1 MRCSIG
7 LGSAFP
13 EKIGGAAQLNGE
25 LASMMSSTAPR
36 DSRCP
41 DALNDL
47 DDSSIYTDVQH
58 PFKLFSHP
66 VATGRASAHRYD
78 DSQLQHDCLDR
89 TRRFLDGL

>member
-7 LGSAFP
+7 VGSAFP

-25 LASMMSSTAPR
+25 LASMTSSTAPR

-58 PFKLFSHP
+58 PFKCVLTSSGHGES
-66 VATGRASAHRYD
+66 V
-78 DSQLQHDCLDR
+78 R
-89 TRRFLDGL
+89 TPI